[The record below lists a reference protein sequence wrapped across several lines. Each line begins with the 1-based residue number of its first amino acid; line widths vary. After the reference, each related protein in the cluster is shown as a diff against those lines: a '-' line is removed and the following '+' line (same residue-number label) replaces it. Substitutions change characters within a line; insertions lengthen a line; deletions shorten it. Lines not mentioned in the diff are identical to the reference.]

1 MTTTS
6 YCTDLLLAC
15 CQALLLTISA
25 DLIAMNGLVGYA
37 LAGSKTLA
45 ALGATAYVLGSA
57 LATIPMS
64 L

>member
-6 YCTDLLLAC
+6 YCNVLLLAC
-15 CQALLLTISA
+15 CQAMLLTISA
-25 DLIAMNGLVGYA
+25 DLNAMNGLVGYA
-37 LAGSKTLA
+37 QAASKTLA
-45 ALGATAYVLGSA
+45 TLGAIAYVPGSA